1 MSILAYWRVEMKC
14 DQCKGKGYIEQNYKN
29 GSLLVPVK
37 EWCEACKGT
46 GRIKYEGDRTGIEW
60 ERE

>member
-1 MSILAYWRVEMKC
+1 MIKC
-14 DQCKGKGYIEQNYKN
+14 PKCKGKGYLERNFRE

-37 EWCEACKGT
+37 VWCEICKGV
-46 GRIKYEGDRTGIEW
+46 GKVLYSGDRTGIEW